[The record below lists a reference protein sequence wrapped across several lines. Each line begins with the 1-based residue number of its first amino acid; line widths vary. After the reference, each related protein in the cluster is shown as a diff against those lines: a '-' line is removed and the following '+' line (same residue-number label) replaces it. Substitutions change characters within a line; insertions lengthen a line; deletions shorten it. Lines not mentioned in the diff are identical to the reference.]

1 MRHPKNQIYHYII
14 LCTKILFNYLPS
26 TLRPCQSHFKVKNL
40 LEKNLKILKCVTIYS
55 IDINESLVANVITA
69 KTYTKN
75 VKESRKNEKER

>member
-1 MRHPKNQIYHYII
+1 MDRTHHVLLNQSQ
-14 LCTKILFNYLPS
+14 L
-26 TLRPCQSHFKVKNL
+26 
-40 LEKNLKILKCVTIYS
+40 KNLKILKCVTIYS